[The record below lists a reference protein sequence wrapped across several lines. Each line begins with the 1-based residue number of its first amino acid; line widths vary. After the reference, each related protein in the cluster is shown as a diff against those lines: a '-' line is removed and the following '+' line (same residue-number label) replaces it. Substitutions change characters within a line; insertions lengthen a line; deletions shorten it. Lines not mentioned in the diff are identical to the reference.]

1 MIIERIRRDFKE
13 ARINRDLLKSN
24 LLSTLIGEL
33 ENKAVFVTAGV
44 KNISDEAT
52 IRVLK
57 SFLKNIEEVSLIA
70 KGREKDVA
78 LQELAIL
85 LLYLPQ
91 QLGEEDFVRL
101 YEENGPFAKISDWMG
116 YLKKNHAGL
125 YDGKAASAFFNTRL

>member
-33 ENKAVFVTAGV
+33 ENKSVVITDGV
-44 KNISDEAT
+44 KNISDEDT

-57 SFLKNIEEVSLIA
+57 SFLKNIEEVYLIA

-91 QLGEEDFVRL
+91 QLGEEDFVRI

-125 YDGKAASAFFNTRL
+125 YDGKTASAFFNTRL